1 MKQILFVVLLIFIS
15 CGDTKLTKEMR
26 IYDEANL
33 LTDAQEDSIFTLIQN
48 LDSEIGSQIAVVTID
63 TLIGTSINEYSM
75 KKAEQLRLGRKEQN
89 DGLLI
94 TLAVKNRE
102 MRIEVGY
109 GLEGIIKDEI
119 AGRINREVMA
129 PHFRKGKFG
138 LGVYKGIDSI
148 RFLIERD
155 KALVG
160 KKLY

>member
-1 MKQILFVVLLIFIS
+1 MKQILFAVLLILIS
-15 CGDTKLTKEMR
+15 CGDKKLTKEMR

-33 LTDAQEDSIFTLIQN
+33 LTDAQEDSIFTLIQK
-48 LDSEIGSQIAVVTID
+48 LDNDIGSQIAVVTID
-63 TLIGTSINEYSM
+63 TLIGTSINDYSW
-75 KKAEQLRLGRKEQN
+75 KKVEQLQLGRKEEK

-109 GLEGIIKDEI
+109 GLERIIKDEI
-119 AGRINREVMA
+119 AARINREVMA
-129 PHFRKGKFG
+129 PYFRKGKFG

-155 KALVG
+155 RALVG
-160 KKLY
+160 KKPY